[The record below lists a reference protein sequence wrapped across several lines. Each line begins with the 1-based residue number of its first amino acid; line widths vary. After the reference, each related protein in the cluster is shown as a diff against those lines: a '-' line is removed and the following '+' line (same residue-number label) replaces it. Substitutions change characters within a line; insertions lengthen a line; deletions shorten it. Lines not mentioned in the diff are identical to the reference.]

1 MNFIRKM
8 LCGLGCV
15 MAFGCNVAVFAQT
28 TGSSNKGDTVKI
40 QSPAGTKQTRSGQL
54 RSGALLPD
62 PPNLVRTVE
71 YDPATNRYILSE
83 RVGNLLYRPQR
94 YLTYSE
100 YLRLKQSTEIK
111 ENWKQLSD
119 KYAKDSQQQG
129 FIPQIKIRSQTF
141 EKIFGSEVIDIHPQG
156 SAEVIFAGQINK
168 NENPLFNTRQRNQG
182 SFNFDQRIQM
192 NVTGSIGD
200 KLKISTNYNT
210 EAQFQFE
217 NQLKLDYTGKPDEI
231 IQKIEAGTVSMPLP
245 TSLIS
250 GSQALFGLKTKL
262 QFGKLNVTSIF
273 SQQRS
278 QSRQITISN
287 GSQQGNFSLS
297 PADYEA
303 NRHYFLSQ
311 YFRNNYNKALA
322 NIPII
327 SSNITITK
335 IEVWVTNRSNTTK
348 DSRDVLAFLDLG
360 EYNPYNTSLIRGG
373 AGFSALPAG
382 FSGPGFTQQ
391 SNSLLQNL
399 PANARLTNSNDIA
412 NYFQSTGKTDNYSKL
427 TYARKL
433 TATEF
438 ILHPQLGYIS
448 LNYPLNNDEVLSVA
462 YRYTYNG
469 TEYQVGELS
478 TDIPVDAAT
487 PKVLYTKLLKNELLK
502 TSLPTW
508 KLMMKNIYTLGAYQ
522 ISPNDFRLTIT
533 HLDDKSSIEKPI
545 MGEGR
550 NTTGKLWLQ
559 LTGLDNLNPQGA
571 KQPDGYF
578 DFLEGITIDSQNGR
592 ITFPVIEPFGS
603 DLAKQF
609 IPGTEQD
616 LINRYVYQPLYDST
630 KTIAQQFFP
639 QLNRYI
645 IRGTYSS
652 QAGSEFQLNAI
663 NIPQGS
669 VVVTA
674 GTLRLTEGS
683 DYTVDYNI
691 GRIRIINQALLTSG
705 QPINIKLESN
715 ELYGIQQKSLYGSR
729 FDYKY
734 NNKLNLGATVMH
746 LTEQPITQKV
756 SIGDESISNTIYGFD
771 GTYSSSS
778 RLLTRLVDK
787 LPFIST
793 KVPSSVNFSGE
804 FAQLLPGHP
813 AALNFAGTNQG
824 TAYLDDFENTSSLI
838 DIKSAV
844 NWQISGTP
852 QLFPES
858 QLNNDLSYGYN
869 RARLAFYN
877 IDPIFYNRSNSQAPA
892 LADSRNELSNH
903 YVREV
908 LEQEVFPYK
917 QSITGQ
923 PLSLPTLD
931 LAFYPK
937 VRGPYNFA
945 TSGINADGTLQNP
958 QNRWGGIFRRMDSND
973 FESLNVQYIE
983 FWMLDPFIY
992 KPASTG
998 GDLYFNLGSLSED
1011 ILKDGRKSLENGL
1024 PADGDV
1030 SKVDSTVWGRVPK
1043 LQPVVQS
1050 FDNDQTARALQDVG
1064 LDGLANVD
1072 ERQKYAPFIRQIRST
1087 LNPTAYSA
1095 IASDPSSDDYLY
1107 FRGPAF
1113 DEGNSG
1119 ILKRY
1124 SQYNGTEGN
1133 SKTTEQSKAQLGL
1146 DNSAST
1152 SLPDGEDVNRDNN
1165 MSQADEYFQY
1175 KVSIRP
1181 QNMVVGQNFITDK
1194 VTSQVKLANGNTQA
1208 VTWYQFRVPIKS
1220 YQTKVGNIEDFKAI
1234 RFIRM
1239 FMTNFADTSVLRFAR
1254 LQLIRG
1260 EWRAFNTENST
1271 TNIIADP
1278 AIVNPS
1284 LDNSTI
1290 NVSTVNIEENGNR
1303 VPIPYVVPPGITRQ
1317 RDFNNYTTTTQLNEQ
1332 ALQTT
1337 VTNVRDGYSKATF
1350 KTFNNDLRQY
1360 KELEMFVHAEG
1371 PQLQSGDVSAF
1382 IRLGVDYIDNYYE
1395 YEIPLQ
1401 VTSPGTRDADGI
1413 WPAANRMA
1421 LQLSILTSAKTAR
1434 NSALLNGAP
1443 WPLNVP
1449 YTFTDGTN
1457 RVTIKGQPD
1466 LSRLRTI
1473 MLGVRN
1479 PYKGNSP
1486 PGKDDGLDKSAIVW
1500 FNELRLTGFNEQ
1512 GGFAAV
1518 GRFNAKLADLA
1529 DVSIS
1534 GSKSTIGFGTLD
1546 SRISDRSLSDR
1557 QSVDMSANVELGKF
1571 FPTKSGVKIPVYVN
1585 YSNQLIMPKYD
1596 PANPDI
1602 ELKQELA
1609 QVSKAKKDSITNV
1622 AEDYT
1627 VRKSINLSN
1636 IRKVKTDPKAKN
1648 HLWDVENL
1656 SATYIYTQYDHHDF
1670 ITENAFQKT
1679 YVVGLNY
1686 IYNNQPKFYSP
1697 FQKVIKSNMLKLFQD
1712 INFSLLPS
1720 RLNFSINLNRFYSEN
1735 TLRNNDPE
1743 NFIAIPTT
1751 FSKNFLINRVYG
1763 IGWNLTKSLQMDFD
1777 ATNLGVIDEPAGR
1790 INGLKQDTLWNNLKK
1805 LGRTVNYTHTINF
1818 NYTTPINKI
1827 PGFDWTNMTVR
1838 YSTQFNWNSQA
1849 LFSLQDPN
1857 LNVGNTIQN
1866 SRTIQLNPVL
1876 NFTGLYNKFSVLRK
1890 ANEADKGGLGNL
1902 FLHVL
1907 TSLKNV
1913 SGTYTRTEGT
1923 FLPGY
1928 LPKTKFFGEDLNYNA
1943 PGIGFLLGSQADI
1956 RSRAISNGWIST
1968 DSLQNQLFT
1977 KTLYEDMHLRGVL
1990 EPIPDLRIELTAF
2003 RTRNMNYQTNFKYS
2017 ALTGDI
2023 ENLSPITSGD
2033 YSISY
2038 FTLPTAFSKS
2048 SGINNNSSVF
2058 DKFLSNRQIISKR
2071 LGRQN
2076 PNSLQTVT
2084 NGFADGYGANDQ
2096 DVLVPAFLAAYSGKD
2111 ASSVNVGSFP
2121 KIPIPNWDIRYN
2133 GLSRIPFLAEYFDSF
2148 DLSHGYRSAYSVN
2161 GFNTLLRYS
2170 EANGAVNVRDANNDF
2185 LPLYQYAQI
2194 TIFEQFVPLLGLDA
2208 RFKNSITTH
2217 FEYRKSRA
2225 LSLSLLNSQLTQQN
2239 ESNIVFGF
2247 GYHTTNFRFP
2257 FGLFSNLLLKN
2268 DMTFKFDFALTDN
2281 KTVIYR
2287 PDVQEADISSG
2298 AKNITVRPSINYVIN
2313 QRFNMQLF
2321 YDSNI
2326 TKPYTSQSFNTAFT
2340 NFGVNLK
2347 LLFQ

>member
-1 MNFIRKM
+1 DIR
-8 LCGLGCV
+8 
-15 MAFGCNVAVFAQT
+15 
-28 TGSSNKGDTVKI
+28 
-40 QSPAGTKQTRSGQL
+40 
-54 RSGALLPD
+54 
-62 PPNLVRTVE
+62 
-71 YDPATNRYILSE
+71 
-83 RVGNLLYRPQR
+83 
-94 YLTYSE
+94 
-100 YLRLKQSTEIK
+100 
-111 ENWKQLSD
+111 
-119 KYAKDSQQQG
+119 
-129 FIPQIKIRSQTF
+129 
-141 EKIFGSEVIDIHPQG
+141 PQG

-297 PADYEA
+297 PSDYEA

-348 DSRDVLAFLDLG
+348 DSRDVLALLDLG
-360 EYNPYNTSLIRGG
+360 EYDPYNKTIVRGG

-382 FSGPGFTQQ
+382 FAGPGFAQQ
-391 SNSLLQNL
+391 SNNLLQNL
-399 PANARLTNSNDIA
+399 PADARLTNSNAIA
-412 NYFQSTGKTDNYSKL
+412 NYFQATGRTDNYSKL

-438 ILHPQLGYIS
+438 RLQPQLGYIS

-469 TEYQVGELS
+469 VEYQVGELS

-508 KLMMKNIYTLGAYQ
+508 DLMMKNIYTLGAYQ

-533 HLDDKSSIEKPI
+533 HLDDKSNIEKPI

-550 NTTGKLWLQ
+550 NTTGKLWVQ
-559 LTGLDNLNPQGA
+559 LTGLDNLNQQNA

-592 ITFPVIEPFGS
+592 ITFPVVEPFGA
-603 DLAKQF
+603 DLARQF

-734 NNKLNLGATVMH
+734 NNNLNLGATVMH
-746 LTEQPITQKV
+746 LTEQPITQKI

-771 GTYSSSS
+771 GTYSSQS

-793 KVPSSVNFSGE
+793 KAPSSVNFSGE

-813 AALNFAGTNQG
+813 AALNFAGTKDG
-824 TAYLDDFENTSSLI
+824 TAYLDDFENSSSLI
-838 DIKSAV
+838 DLKSAV
-844 NWQISGTP
+844 NWQLAGTP

-858 QLNNDLSYGYN
+858 QLDNDLTYGYN

-877 IDPIFYNRSNSQAPA
+877 IDPIFYNRSSSLAPA

-931 LAFYPK
+931 LAFYPRI
-937 VRGPYNFA
+937 RGPYNF
-945 TSGINADGTLQNP
+945 TTTGINPDGSLQNP

-992 KPASTG
+992 KPNSAG

-1024 PADGDV
+1024 PADGDF
-1030 SKVDSTVWGRVPK
+1030 SKTDSTVWGRIPK

-1050 FDNDQTARALQDVG
+1050 FDNDQTARSLQDVG
-1064 LDGLANVD
+1064 LDGLANAD
-1072 ERQKYAPFIRQIRST
+1072 ERQKYAPFIRQIQST
-1087 LNPTAYSA
+1087 LSTTAA
-1095 IASDPSSDDYLY
+1095 NQIISDPSSDDYLY
-1107 FRGPAF
+1107 FRGPAY
-1113 DEGNSG
+1113 DEGSTG

-1133 SKTTEQSKAQLGL
+1133 SKTTEQSRAQLGL

-1175 KVSIRP
+1175 RVSIRP
-1181 QNMVVGQNFITDK
+1181 QNLVVGQNFISDK

-1208 VTWYQFRVPIKS
+1208 VSWYQFRVPIRN
-1220 YQTKVGNIEDFKAI
+1220 YQSKVGNIQDFKAI

-1254 LQLIRG
+1254 MQLIRG

-1271 TNIIADP
+1271 ANVIADP

-1303 VPIPYVVPPGITRQ
+1303 VPIPYVVPPGIIRQ
-1317 RDFNNYTTTTQLNEQ
+1317 RDFNNYTTNTQLNEQ

-1337 VTNVRDGYSKATF
+1337 VTNLRDGYSKATF
-1350 KTFNNDLRQY
+1350 KTFYNDLRQY

-1371 PQLQSGDVSAF
+1371 TQLQSGDVNAF

-1395 YEIPLQ
+1395 YEVPLQ
-1401 VTSPGTRDADGI
+1401 VTTSGTRDADGI
-1413 WPAANRMA
+1413 WPAANRIA
-1421 LQLSILTSAKTAR
+1421 LQLSILTRAKTAR
-1434 NSALLNGAP
+1434 NNALLNGTP

-1449 YTFTDGTN
+1449 YTFTDGAN

-1479 PYKGNSP
+1479 PYRGNSA
-1486 PGKDDGLDKSAIVW
+1486 PGRDDGLDKSAIVW
-1500 FNELRLTGFNEQ
+1500 FNEMRLTGFNEQ
-1512 GGFAAV
+1512 GGWAAI
-1518 GRFNAKLADLA
+1518 GRFNAKLADLG

-1546 SRISDRSLSDR
+1546 SRINDRSLSDR
-1557 QSVDMSANVELGKF
+1557 QSVDMSANMELGRF

-1585 YSNQLIMPKYD
+1585 YSNQIITPKYD
-1596 PANPDI
+1596 PSNPDI

-1609 QVSKAKKDSITNV
+1609 QVSQAKKDSIINV
-1622 AEDYT
+1622 SEDYT
-1627 VRKSINLSN
+1627 ARKSINLTN
-1636 IRKVKTDPKAKN
+1636 VRKTKSDPKAKN
-1648 HLWDVENL
+1648 HVWDVENL
-1656 SATYIYTQYDHHDF
+1656 SATYAYTEYDHHDF

-1686 IYNNQPKFYSP
+1686 TYSDQPKFYAP

-1720 RLNFSINLNRFYSEN
+1720 RLNFNISLNRFYSEN

-1743 NFIAIPTT
+1743 NYIAIPTT

-1805 LGRTVNYTHTINF
+1805 LGRTINYTHTVNF

-1827 PGFDWTNMTVR
+1827 PGFDWTNMSIR

-1890 ANEADKGGLGNL
+1890 ANEADQGGISNL

-1907 TSLKNV
+1907 TSIKNV

-1943 PGIGFLLGSQADI
+1943 PGIGFLLGSQTDI
-1956 RSRAISNGWIST
+1956 RSRAIASGWIT
-1968 DSLQNQLFT
+1968 IDSLQNQLFT
-1977 KTLYEDMHLRGVL
+1977 KTLLEDMHLRGVL
-1990 EPIPDLRIELTAF
+1990 EPIPDLRIELSAF
-2003 RTRNMNYQTNFKYS
+2003 RTRNLNYQTNFKYS
-2017 ALTGDI
+2017 TLTGDI
-2023 ENLSPITSGD
+2023 ENLSPITTGD

-2048 SGINNNSSVF
+2048 SGINNNSAVF
-2058 DKFLSNRQIISKR
+2058 DKFLSNRNVISQR
-2071 LGRQN
+2071 LGRSN
-2076 PNSLQTVT
+2076 PNSSRAVT
-2084 NGFADGYGANDQ
+2084 NGFADGYGANAQ
-2096 DVLVPAFLAAYSGKD
+2096 EVLVPAFLAAYAGKD
-2111 ASSVNVGSFP
+2111 ANNISTGSFP
-2121 KIPIPNWDIRYN
+2121 DIPIPNWDIHYN
-2133 GLSRIPFLAEYFDSF
+2133 GLSRVPFLSEYFDSF
-2148 DLSHGYRSAYSVN
+2148 DISHGYRSAYNVN

-2185 LPLYQYAQI
+2185 LPSYQYAQI
-2194 TIFEQFVPLLGLDA
+2194 TIFEQFVPLLGVDA

-2257 FGLFSNLLLKN
+2257 FGLFNNLVLKN

-2281 KTVIYR
+2281 KTVVYR

-2298 AKNITVRPSINYVIN
+2298 AKNITVRPSVNYVIN